1 MIEIDNE
8 AIKQLSVPEPVRLAQ
23 DIWDSLRPAADQLPP
38 TKEQEKLLDRRVE
51 EHRRDPDSAVSWNEV
66 RARLESD

>member
-1 MIEIDNE
+1 MIKIDNE
-8 AIKQLSVPEPVRLAQ
+8 AIKQLSVPERVRLAQ
-23 DIWDSLRPAADQLPP
+23 DIWDSLRPAADHLPL
-38 TKEQEKLLDRRVE
+38 TKEQEKLVDRRVE

>member
-1 MIEIDNE
+1 MMKIDNE
-8 AIKQLSVPEPVRLAQ
+8 TIKQLSVPERVRLAQ
-23 DIWDSLRPAADQLPP
+23 DIWDSLRPAADHLPL

-51 EHRRDPDSAVSWNEV
+51 EHRRDPDSAVAWKEV